1 MKLKNL
7 FAMTTIALSLI
18 ACSSNEPSDPAMEAA
33 KAVANNYDG
42 TFKMYVMNNNVGES
56 AMTVQIKDQKDGK
69 VSLEIPETGSGS
81 MVMSAFSLTDVLV
94 TQNGENYT
102 LSKADTSLVAGNTNL
117 KIQDFTG
124 TVSGSNAQ
132 FKMSVTPGSMPMA
145 ITCEFTTAQ

>member
-1 MKLKNL
+1 
-7 FAMTTIALSLI
+7 
-18 ACSSNEPSDPAMEAA
+18 
-33 KAVANNYDG
+33 
-42 TFKMYVMNNNVGES
+42 MNNNVGES

-145 ITCEFTTAQ
+145 ITCEFTTTQ

>member
-1 MKLKNL
+1 
-7 FAMTTIALSLI
+7 MTTIALSLI

-33 KAVANNYDG
+33 KAVANNYEG

-94 TQNGENYT
+94 TQNWRKLYT
-102 LSKADTSLVAGNTNL
+102 FQGRH
-117 KIQDFTG
+117 FTG
-124 TVSGSNAQ
+124 CRKHQSQNTRFYRHRQRQQCTIQNVCHTRLHADGNYL
-132 FKMSVTPGSMPMA
+132 
-145 ITCEFTTAQ
+145 

>member
-1 MKLKNL
+1 
-7 FAMTTIALSLI
+7 
-18 ACSSNEPSDPAMEAA
+18 MEAA
-33 KAVANNYDG
+33 KAVANNYEG

-124 TVSGSNAQ
+124 TNAQ

>member
-33 KAVANNYDG
+33 KAVANNYEG

-69 VSLEIPETGSGS
+69 VRNCFEL
-81 MVMSAFSLTDVLV
+81 
-94 TQNGENYT
+94 
-102 LSKADTSLVAGNTNL
+102 
-117 KIQDFTG
+117 IQ
-124 TVSGSNAQ
+124 
-132 FKMSVTPGSMPMA
+132 
-145 ITCEFTTAQ
+145 E